1 MLKLRQKVYLEYSYK
16 SKGAKLTSAIVLWDW
31 LLFFA
36 SPCIFTMKH
45 CLQASFW
52 SLALRWYWLFWCLD
66 SKWHWLLLPTIGA
79 LEYKYIH
86 EGRYEL
92 YLTFTYLSTSPLVE
106 ETYSI
111 RLSQWWM
118 PGWCTLS
125 NQFSVLFMQEFGFV
139 YHSSTI
145 HGIFFDHASFFS
157 IQFLCA

>member
-16 SKGAKLTSAIVLWDW
+16 SKGAKLTSAVVLWDW
-31 LLFFA
+31 LGFFL
-36 SPCIFTMKH
+36 PPLVYLPWNLVYRPHFE
-45 CLQASFW
+45 
-52 SLALRWYWLFWCLD
+52 ALPRGGTGCFD
-66 SKWHWLLLPTIGA
+66 A
-79 LEYKYIH
+79 LTRS
-86 EGRYEL
+86 GTGCFSWRYEL

>member
-1 MLKLRQKVYLEYSYK
+1 MHSAMELVVFFLSPLEYLPW
-16 SKGAKLTSAIVLWDW
+16 KLVYMPLFEVLPRGGTDCFDALTQSGTGCFYPRLAPLSISTYMKVWIIPY
-31 LLFFA
+31 FYI
-36 SPCIFTMKH
+36 PKYFTISRRN
-45 CLQASFW
+45 L
-52 SLALRWYWLFWCLD
+52 
-66 SKWHWLLLPTIGA
+66 
-79 LEYKYIH
+79 
-86 EGRYEL
+86 
-92 YLTFTYLSTSPLVE
+92 
-106 ETYSI
+106 YSI